1 MQNGSKTWK
10 KFVSVAMIAGLVA
23 SNGVM
28 TASATSGEKEKASE
42 QDLQAINVLSNE
54 KAELIKQLK
63 KQESPDMVQKDALD
77 PNEEVRVIIEIEG
90 QSAVEVASAKGV
102 QYKTLAK
109 AEKEQIETQLVKTH
123 SSVKK
128 SISSEGVELNSQY
141 EYTTAFNGFSGVVKF
156 SDVEKIKDLPNV
168 KNVYIAN
175 EYERPEAKPDMT
187 TSHDFIQ
194 SRQVW
199 ADSKFQGEGMVVAV
213 IDTGIDPEHKDFNI
227 TDDSKVDL
235 TKSDVEGLISK
246 DGLKGAYQNVKVPY
260 AYNYYDKNAEIQDD
274 GPGASMHGMHVAGTV
289 GANGDESEGGLKG
302 VAPESQILGM
312 KVFSNDVNF
321 PSTFSDI
328 YLAAIDDAVKL
339 GADVL
344 NMSLGSTSSFYDA
357 DSAEDKAITNAV
369 NNGIVSAVSAG
380 NSGHIGYGYDNPHY
394 DNPDYGL
401 VGSPGLNKDTI
412 QVAAT
417 GNVVN
422 HYTHDVEFDDLTVE
436 GFGVD
441 DWTDFETKGDD
452 FEVVSLK
459 ELTGDDT
466 ALGAEAD
473 YEDIDVEGKVVV
485 VERGAHTFV
494 DKTNWA
500 AAAGAIGIIVYNSTS
515 PIFYKDQGGWDIP
528 FMKITRE
535 DGLALEEA
543 LAADGELGADVEQ
556 TGKEL
561 GPEVG
566 RATDFTSW
574 GVTPDLEFKP
584 ELSAPGGNILSTLE
598 NDKYGVMSGTSMAA
612 PHVAGGAA
620 LVQQYLKNHDEFKNL
635 SLEER
640 TRLAKVL
647 LLNTADITHGKS
659 GDTISPRRQG
669 AGMMQLNGAVTTP
682 VIMTEKATNEAKVN
696 VKDFTGDSFSFTL
709 KAENLSNEAATYS
722 VDTSVLVD
730 MFQENGTVT
739 SNLLQSGALEGA
751 KVTAPETVT
760 VPANGTVDVKVTV
773 DISEGKVP
781 GLDKDGNAITKALE
795 EDVFVEGFVKLTAEE
810 GSSNPDLVLPY
821 ISFYG
826 EWDRPDIIDSF
837 GVEEKDEPH
846 FYQAYYDAF
855 GVKDAD
861 DTTVDEEDEKHYY
874 DLVEVDGEWVYP
886 VSPNGDGLNDK
897 INGNITLLRNADELQ
912 TNILNAE
919 GEKVRTVNIEKD
931 VRKNFFN
938 GGSGTFLSY
947 VQARAWDGKVKGEV
961 AADGLYEYEYKAKVD
976 YEEADWQSKSL
987 PVYIDTTAPEASVT
1001 VNEEDNTLEVSLSDE
1016 GVGVKQF
1023 SINVDGKRLP
1033 AEKGYFDAD
1042 ETVVDLDEFGL
1053 DASEADLIEIVALDH
1068 AFNGSYAIS
1077 NADDTVKPVI
1087 YVADDGPEP
1096 LKIYGTNTVPVKGYV
1111 VEENLKTL
1119 KVNGKEVDFT
1129 ETDKGFAF
1137 DTTIELETGRQEVKF
1152 EATDYNGNTSS
1163 IIRPIFVDTVNP
1175 TLAIDAPGVVDEDE
1189 ESVEF
1194 DITVKDN
1201 FNMVKLSLD
1210 GDVLYN
1216 QDVYDEL
1223 KVADPISKTV
1233 TAKVDLAPGVN
1244 TFMVVAEDAAGNKIE
1259 KEVKIDRSDSELR
1272 AERISGVSRYDTAV
1286 ELSKEGWDSSETVV
1300 LARGDNYADALAGV
1314 PLAKKQDAPLLLTRT
1329 AKLPSET
1336 YDEIKRLGAKKVQV
1350 LGGTIAISDDV
1361 VKQLKSDGIE
1371 VERISGASRYET
1383 AAKIAEKFGKSES
1396 AIVVSGENFP
1406 DALSVASYAG
1416 SEGTPILL
1424 AREGS
1429 IPNATKAAL
1438 VKMGAESSLIIGGT
1452 QAISEQAASELPN
1465 SFRIKGSNR
1474 YETSLEVAKYF
1485 GSPTDTVYIA
1495 TGTAFADA
1503 LAGGALAAKND
1514 TGVYLVGKS
1523 VPAELGE
1530 HLQKNGVE
1538 YAKVIGGSQAV
1549 SDEILKQLDEYLNNK

>member
-28 TASATSGEKEKASE
+28 TASATSGDKEKSSE
-42 QDLQAINVLSNE
+42 KDLQAINVLSNE

-63 KQESPDMVQKDALD
+63 KKEDSDMVQKDALD
-77 PNEEVRVIIEIEG
+77 PNEEVRVIVEIEG

-109 AEKEQIETQLVKTH
+109 AEKEKIETQLVKAH
-123 SSVKK
+123 ASVKK
-128 SISSEGVELNSQY
+128 TISSKGVELNSQY

-213 IDTGIDPEHKDFNI
+213 IDTGIDPDHKDFNI

-235 TKSDVEGLISK
+235 TKSDVDGLISK

-422 HYTHDVEFDDLTVE
+422 HFTHEVEFDGFTVE

-441 DWTDFETKGDD
+441 DWTDFEVQGDD
-452 FEVVSLK
+452 IDVVSLK
-459 ELTGDDT
+459 ELTGNQS
-466 ALGAEAD
+466 ALGAASD
-473 YEDIDVEGKVVV
+473 YESIDVEGKVVV
-485 VERGAHTFV
+485 VERGEHTFA
-494 DKTNWA
+494 DKTTWA
-500 AAAGAIGIIVYNSTS
+500 AAAGAAGIIVYNSTS
-515 PIFYKDQGGWDIP
+515 PVFFKDQGGWDIP

-535 DGLALEEA
+535 QGLELEAA
-543 LAADGELGADVEQ
+543 LAEDGELGADVEQ
-556 TGKEL
+556 TAVEE

-682 VIMTEKATNEAKVN
+682 VIMTEKSTNEAKVN
-696 VKDFTGDSFSFTL
+696 VKDFTGDSFTFTL

-730 MFQENGTVT
+730 MFQEEGAVT

-751 KVTAPETVT
+751 KVSAPETVT

-846 FYQAYYDAF
+846 FYQQYYDLYKI
-855 GVKDAD
+855 KDAD
-861 DTTVDEEDEKHYY
+861 DGEYYY

-886 VSPNGDGLNDK
+886 VSPNNDGLNDK

-912 TNILNAE
+912 TNILNEA

-938 GGSGTFLSY
+938 GGTGSY
-947 VQARAWDGKVKGEV
+947 ISYSEARAWDGKVKGEV
-961 AADGLYEYEYKAKVD
+961 AEDGLYHYEYNAKVD
-976 YEEADWQSKSL
+976 YEEADWQSKKL

-1023 SINVDGKRLP
+1023 SVNVDGERLP
-1033 AEKGYFDAD
+1033 VEGYFGAD
-1042 ETVVDLDEFGL
+1042 EKVIDLDEFGL
-1053 DASEADLIEIVALDH
+1053 DASEADLIEVVVYDH
-1068 AFNGSYAIS
+1068 AYNMGYAIS

-1087 YVADDGPEP
+1087 YVDDNGPEA
-1096 LKIYGTNTVPVKGYV
+1096 LGLYGKNEVPIKGYV

-1119 KVNGKEVDFT
+1119 KVNGKEVAFT

-1137 DTTIELETGRQEVKF
+1137 DTTIELETGRHDVKF

-1163 IIRPIFVDTVNP
+1163 IIRPVYVDTVNP
-1175 TLAIDAPGVVDEDE
+1175 TLAIDAPGVVDQDE

-1216 QDVYDEL
+1216 QDVFDEITL
-1223 KVADPISKTV
+1223 ANPVSKTV

-1259 KEVKIDRSDSELR
+1259 KEVKIDRSDSDLR
-1272 AERISGVSRYDTAV
+1272 AERISGADRYITAV
-1286 ELSKEGWDSSETVV
+1286 ELSKEGWESSDTVV

-1314 PLAKKQDAPLLLTRT
+1314 PLAKKHDAPLLLSRT
-1329 AKLPSET
+1329 AKLPADT
-1336 YDEIKRLGAKKVQV
+1336 YEEIKRLGAKTVHV
-1350 LGGTIAISDDV
+1350 LGGTGAISDAV
-1361 VKQLKSDGIE
+1361 VKQLKSDGIT
-1371 VERISGASRYET
+1371 VERISGADRFET

-1396 AIVVSGENFP
+1396 AIVVSGTNFP

-1424 AREGS
+1424 SRTES
-1429 IPNATKAAL
+1429 VPNATKAAL
-1438 VKMGAESSLIIGGT
+1438 VKLGVENSLIIGGT
-1452 QAISEQAASELPN
+1452 GAISEKAASELPN
-1465 SFRIKGSNR
+1465 SFRISGADR
-1474 YETSLEVAKYF
+1474 YKTSLEVAKYF
-1485 GSPTDTVYIA
+1485 GNPTDTVYVA
-1495 TGTAFADA
+1495 TGKSYADA
-1503 LAGGALAAKND
+1503 LAGGALAAKDD

-1538 YAKVIGGSQAV
+1538 YVKVIGGSQAV
-1549 SDEILKQLDEYLNNK
+1549 SDDILKQLDEYLNNK

>member
-28 TASATSGEKEKASE
+28 TASATSGDKEKANE
-42 QDLQAINVLSNE
+42 KDLQAINVLSNE

-63 KQESPDMVQKDALD
+63 KKENAEMVQKDALD
-77 PNEEVRVIIEIEG
+77 PNEEVRVIVEVEG

-102 QYKTLAK
+102 QYKTLSK
-109 AEKEQIETQLVKTH
+109 SEKEQIESKLVKAH
-123 SSVKK
+123 ANVKK
-128 SISSEGVELNSQY
+128 TISSKGVELNSEF
-141 EYTTAFNGFSGVVKF
+141 EYTTAFNGFSGQVKY
-156 SDVEKIKDLPNV
+156 SDVQKIKELPNV

-213 IDTGIDPEHKDFNI
+213 IDTGIDPDHKDFNI
-227 TDDSKVDL
+227 TDESKVDL
-235 TKSDVEGLISK
+235 TKSDVEGLVSK

-274 GPGASMHGMHVAGTV
+274 GPDASMHGMHVAGTV
-289 GANGDESEGGLKG
+289 GANGNEDEGGLKG

-422 HYTHDVEFDDLTVE
+422 HYTHEVEFDEFTVE

-441 DWTDFETKGDD
+441 DWTDFEVQGDD
-452 FEVVSLK
+452 IEVVSLK
-459 ELTGDDT
+459 ELTGNPN
-466 ALGAEAD
+466 ALGAASD
-473 YEDIDVEGKVVV
+473 YEGIDVEGKVVV
-485 VERGAHTFV
+485 VERGEHTFI

-500 AAAGAIGIIVYNSTS
+500 AAAGAAGIIVYNSTS
-515 PIFYKDQGGWDIP
+515 NVFYKDQGGWDIP

-535 DGLALEEA
+535 DGLELEAA
-543 LAADGELGADVEQ
+543 LAEDGELGADVEQ
-556 TGKEL
+556 TNVEE

-682 VIMTEKATNEAKVN
+682 VILTEKATNEAKVN
-696 VKDFTGDSFSFTL
+696 VKDFTENSFTFTL
-709 KAENLSNEAATYS
+709 KAENLTDKEATYS

-730 MFQENGTVT
+730 MFQEDGEVT
-739 SNLLQSGALEGA
+739 SNLLKSGALEGA
-751 KVTAPETVT
+751 KVSAPETVT
-760 VPANGTVDVKVTV
+760 VPANGTTDVTV
-773 DISEGKVP
+773 TIDISEGKVP
-781 GLDKDGNAITKALE
+781 GLDKDGNSITKALE

-846 FYQAYYDAF
+846 FYQQYYDLYKI
-855 GVKDAD
+855 KDAD
-861 DTTVDEEDEKHYY
+861 DGVYYY
-874 DLVEVDGEWVYP
+874 DLVEVDGELVYP
-886 VSPNGDGLNDK
+886 VSPNNDGLNDK

-931 VRKNFFN
+931 VRKNYFN

-947 VQARAWDGKVKGEV
+947 SEARAWDGKVKGEV

-976 YEEADWQSKSL
+976 YEEADWQSKKL

-1001 VNEEDNTLEVSLSDE
+1001 VNEDDNTLEVSLSDE
-1016 GVGVKQF
+1016 GVGVAFF
-1023 SINVDGKRLP
+1023 SVNVDGERLP
-1033 AEKGYFDAD
+1033 VEGYFDAS
-1042 ETVVDLDEFGL
+1042 ETVIDLDEFGL
-1053 DASEADLIEIVALDH
+1053 DASEADLIEIIAYDH
-1068 AFNGSYAIS
+1068 AYNAGYAIS

-1087 YVADDGPEP
+1087 YVDDNGPAA
-1096 LKIYGTNTVPVKGYV
+1096 LGLYGTNTVPVKGYV

-1119 KVNGKEVDFT
+1119 KVNGKEVAFT

-1137 DTTIELETGRQEVKF
+1137 DTTIELETGRHDVKF

-1163 IIRPIFVDTVNP
+1163 IIRPVYVDTVNP
-1175 TLAIDAPGVVDEDE
+1175 TLAIDAPGVVDQDE

-1201 FNMVKLSLD
+1201 FNLVKLSLD

-1216 QDVYDEL
+1216 QDVFDEIT
-1223 KVADPISKTV
+1223 VADPVSKTV
-1233 TAKVDLAPGVN
+1233 TAKVDLAPGLN
-1244 TFMVVAEDAAGNKIE
+1244 TFKVVAEDGAGNKVE

-1286 ELSKEGWDSSETVV
+1286 ELSKEGWESSDTVV

-1336 YDEIKRLGAKKVQV
+1336 YEEIKRLGAKKVQV

-1383 AAKIAEKFGKSES
+1383 AAKIAEKFGKSDS

-1438 VKMGAESSLIIGGT
+1438 VKMGAENSLIIGGT

-1503 LAGGALAAKND
+1503 LAGGALAAKHD

>member
-23 SNGVM
+23 SNGMM
-28 TASATSGEKEKASE
+28 TASATSGDKESVNEK
-42 QDLQAINVLSNE
+42 DLQAINVLSND

-63 KQESPDMVQKDALD
+63 KKENTEMVQKDALD
-77 PNEEVRVIIEIEG
+77 PNKEVRVIVEVEG

-109 AEKEQIETQLVKTH
+109 AEKEKIEAQLVKSH
-123 SSVKK
+123 ANVKK
-128 SISSEGVELNSQY
+128 TISSKGVELNSQY
-141 EYTTAFNGFSGVVKF
+141 EYTTAFNGFSGMVKF
-156 SDVEKIKDLPNV
+156 SDVDKIKDLPNV

-175 EYERPEAKPDMT
+175 EYERPEATPEMT

-199 ADSKFQGEGMVVAV
+199 ADSQFKGEGMVVAV
-213 IDTGIDPEHKDFNI
+213 IDTGVDPDHKDFNI

-235 TKSDVEGLISK
+235 TKSDVEGLVSK

-260 AYNYYDKNAEIQDD
+260 AYNYYDKNNEIQDD
-274 GPGASMHGMHVAGTV
+274 GPDASMHGMHVAGTV
-289 GANGDESEGGLKG
+289 GANGDESKGGLKG

-321 PSTFSDI
+321 PSTFSDV

-417 GNVVN
+417 GNLVN
-422 HYTHDVEFDDLTVE
+422 HYTHEVEFDDFSVE

-441 DWTDFETKGDD
+441 DWLDFKTAGSD

-459 ELTGDDT
+459 ELSGKPD
-466 ALGAEAD
+466 ALGAAAD
-473 YEDIDVEGKVVV
+473 YDGIDVEGKVVV
-485 VERGAHTFV
+485 VERGAYAFA
-494 DKTNWA
+494 DKTKWA
-500 AAAGAIGIIVYNSTS
+500 AAAGAIGIIVYNTDN
-515 PIFYKDQGGWDIP
+515 PVFYKDQGGWDIP
-528 FMKITRE
+528 FMKITKQ
-535 DGLALEEA
+535 DGAALEAA
-543 LAADGELGADVEQ
+543 LAEDGELDADVEQ
-556 TGKEL
+556 TNVEE

-620 LVQQYLKNHDEFKNL
+620 LVQQYLKNHDEYKNL
-635 SLEER
+635 SVEER

-647 LLNTADITHGKS
+647 MLNTADITHGKS

-682 VIMTEKATNEAKVN
+682 VILTEKSTNEAKVN
-696 VKDFTGDSFSFTL
+696 IKDFTEDSFTFTL
-709 KAENLSNEAATYS
+709 TAENMSDEAATYS

-730 MFQENGTVT
+730 MFQEEGDVT
-739 SNLLQSGALEGA
+739 SNLLKSGALQGA

-760 VPANGTVDVKVTV
+760 VPANGTTDVTITI
-773 DISEGKVP
+773 DISEGQVP
-781 GLDKDGNAITKALE
+781 GLDKDGKEITKALE
-795 EDVFVEGFVKLTAEE
+795 EDVFVEGFVKLMAEE
-810 GSSNPDLVLPY
+810 GSANPDLVLPY

-826 EWDRPDIIDSF
+826 EWDRPDILDSF
-837 GVEEKDEPH
+837 GVEEKDEPR
-846 FYQAYYDAF
+846 FYEDYLAEDGFGDAYDGF
-855 GVKDAD
+855 GFM
-861 DTTVDEEDEKHYY
+861 
-874 DLVEVDGEWVYP
+874 DLVEVDGKLVYP
-886 VSPNGDGLNDK
+886 VSPNNDGLNDS
-897 INGNITLLRNADELQ
+897 INGIPTLLRNADELQ
-912 TNILNAE
+912 TNVWNAE
-919 GEKVRTVNIEKD
+919 GKKLRTVNIEKD
-931 VRKNFFN
+931 VRKNFFDGGRGAYFSYN
-938 GGSGTFLSY
+938 GS
-947 VQARAWDGKVKGEV
+947 RAWDGKVKGKV
-961 AADGLYEYEYKAKVD
+961 TADGLYDYELKAKVD
-976 YEEADWQSKSL
+976 YEDAQWQSKTL
-987 PVYIDTTAPEASVT
+987 PVYIDTVAPEAVIN
-1001 VNEEDNTLEVSLSDE
+1001 VNEKDNTLEVTLSDV
-1016 GVGVKQF
+1016 GVGAAFF

-1033 AEKGYFDAD
+1033 GEKGYFDAD
-1042 ETVVDLDEFGL
+1042 ETVIDLDEFDL
-1053 DASEADLIEIVALDH
+1053 DASEADLIEVVVYDH
-1068 AFNGSYAIS
+1068 AFNGGYAIS

-1087 YVADDGPEP
+1087 YVDEDGPSA
-1096 LKIYGTNTVPVKGYV
+1096 LGLYNTNTVPVKGYV

-1119 KVNGKEVDFT
+1119 KVNGKVVEFT
-1129 ETDKGFAF
+1129 ESERGFEF

-1163 IIRPIFVDTVNP
+1163 IIRPIYVDTVNP
-1175 TLAIDAPGVVDEDE
+1175 TLAIDAPSVVDQDQD
-1189 ESVEF
+1189 SVEF
-1194 DITVKDN
+1194 EITVKDN
-1201 FNMVKLSLD
+1201 FNLVKLSLD

-1216 QDVYDEL
+1216 QDVFDEI
-1223 KVADPISKTV
+1223 KIADPISNTV
-1233 TAKVDLAPGVN
+1233 TAKVDLVDGMN
-1244 TFMVVAEDAAGNKIE
+1244 SFMVVAEDGAGNKVE
-1259 KEVKIDRSDSELR
+1259 KEVKIDRSESELR
-1272 AERISGVSRYDTAV
+1272 AERISGADRYVTAV
-1286 ELSKEGWDSSETVV
+1286 ELSQEGWESSDTVV

-1314 PLAKKQDAPLLLTRT
+1314 PLAKMHDAPLLLSRT
-1329 AKLPSET
+1329 AKLPADT
-1336 YDEIKRLGAKKVQV
+1336 YEEIKRLGAKTVHV
-1350 LGGTIAISDDV
+1350 LGGTGAISDAV
-1361 VKQLKSDGIE
+1361 VKQLKSDGIT
-1371 VERISGASRYET
+1371 VERISGADRFET

-1396 AIVVSGENFP
+1396 AIVVSGTNFP

-1424 AREGS
+1424 SRTDS
-1429 IPNATKAAL
+1429 VPNATKAAL
-1438 VKMGAESSLIIGGT
+1438 VKLGVENSLIIGGT
-1452 QAISEQAASELPN
+1452 GAISEQAASELPN
-1465 SFRIKGSNR
+1465 SFRISGADR
-1474 YETSLEVAKYF
+1474 YKTSLEVAKYF
-1485 GSPTDTVYIA
+1485 GSPTDTVYVA
-1495 TGTAFADA
+1495 TGKSYADA
-1503 LAGGALAAKND
+1503 LAGGALAAKDD

-1523 VPAELGE
+1523 VPKELGE

-1538 YAKVIGGSQAV
+1538 YVKVIGGSQAV
-1549 SDEILKQLDEYLNNK
+1549 SDDILKQLDEYLNNK

>member
-28 TASATSGEKEKASE
+28 TASATSGDKEKANE
-42 QDLQAINVLSNE
+42 KDLQAINVLSNE

-63 KQESPDMVQKDALD
+63 KKENAEMVQKDALD
-77 PNEEVRVIIEIEG
+77 PNEEVRVIVEVEG

-102 QYKTLAK
+102 QYKTLSK
-109 AEKEQIETQLVKTH
+109 SEKEQIESKLVKAH
-123 SSVKK
+123 ANVKK
-128 SISSEGVELNSQY
+128 TISSKGVELNSEF
-141 EYTTAFNGFSGVVKF
+141 EYTTAFNGFSGQVKY
-156 SDVEKIKDLPNV
+156 SDVQKIKELPNV

-213 IDTGIDPEHKDFNI
+213 IDTGIDPDHKDFNI
-227 TDDSKVDL
+227 TDESKVDL
-235 TKSDVEGLISK
+235 TKSDVEGLVSK

-274 GPGASMHGMHVAGTV
+274 GPDASMHGMHVAGTV
-289 GANGDESEGGLKG
+289 GANGNEDEGGLKG

-422 HYTHDVEFDDLTVE
+422 HYTHEVEFDEFTVE

-441 DWTDFETKGDD
+441 DWTDFEVQGDD
-452 FEVVSLK
+452 IEVVSLK
-459 ELTGDDT
+459 ELTGNPN
-466 ALGAEAD
+466 ALGAASD
-473 YEDIDVEGKVVV
+473 YEGIDVEGKVVV
-485 VERGAHTFV
+485 VERGEHTFI

-500 AAAGAIGIIVYNSTS
+500 AAAGAAGIIVYNSTS
-515 PIFYKDQGGWDIP
+515 NVFYKDQGGWDIP

-535 DGLALEEA
+535 DGLELEAA
-543 LAADGELGADVEQ
+543 LAEDGELGADVEQ
-556 TGKEL
+556 TNVEE

-682 VIMTEKATNEAKVN
+682 VILTEKATNEAKVN
-696 VKDFTGDSFSFTL
+696 VKDFTENSFTFTL
-709 KAENLSNEAATYS
+709 KAENLTDKEATYS

-730 MFQENGTVT
+730 MFQEDGEVT
-739 SNLLQSGALEGA
+739 SNLLKSGALEGA
-751 KVTAPETVT
+751 KVSAPETVT
-760 VPANGTVDVKVTV
+760 VPANGTTDVTV
-773 DISEGKVP
+773 TIDISEGKVP
-781 GLDKDGNAITKALE
+781 GLDKDGNSITKALE

-846 FYQAYYDAF
+846 FYQQYYDLYNIE
-855 GVKDAD
+855 DAD
-861 DTTVDEEDEKHYY
+861 DGVYYY
-874 DLVEVDGEWVYP
+874 DLVEVDGELVYP
-886 VSPNGDGLNDK
+886 VSPNNDGLNDK

-931 VRKNFFN
+931 VRKNYFN

-947 VQARAWDGKVKGEV
+947 SEARAWDGKVKGEV

-987 PVYIDTTAPEASVT
+987 PVYIDTTAPEATVT
-1001 VNEEDNTLEVSLSDE
+1001 VNEDDNTLEVSLSDE
-1016 GVGVKQF
+1016 GVGVAFF
-1023 SINVDGKRLP
+1023 SVNVDGERLP
-1033 AEKGYFDAD
+1033 VEGYFDAS
-1042 ETVVDLDEFGL
+1042 ETVIDLDEFGL
-1053 DASEADLIEIVALDH
+1053 DASEADLIEIIAYDH
-1068 AFNGSYAIS
+1068 AYNAGYAIS

-1087 YVADDGPEP
+1087 YVDDNGPAA
-1096 LKIYGTNTVPVKGYV
+1096 LGLYGTNTVPVKGYV

-1119 KVNGKEVDFT
+1119 KVNGKEVAFT

-1137 DTTIELETGRQEVKF
+1137 DTTIELETGRHDVKF

-1163 IIRPIFVDTVNP
+1163 IIRPVYVDTVNP
-1175 TLAIDAPGVVDEDE
+1175 TLAIDAPGVVDQDE

-1201 FNMVKLSLD
+1201 FNLVKLSLD

-1216 QDVYDEL
+1216 QDVFDEIT
-1223 KVADPISKTV
+1223 VADPVSKTV
-1233 TAKVDLAPGVN
+1233 TAKVDLAPGLN
-1244 TFMVVAEDAAGNKIE
+1244 TFKVVAEDGAGNKVE

-1286 ELSKEGWDSSETVV
+1286 ELSKEGWESSDTVV

-1336 YDEIKRLGAKKVQV
+1336 YEEIKRLGAKKVQV

-1383 AAKIAEKFGKSES
+1383 AAKIAEKFGKSDS

-1438 VKMGAESSLIIGGT
+1438 VKMGAENSLIIGGT

-1503 LAGGALAAKND
+1503 LAGGALAAKHD

>member
-28 TASATSGEKEKASE
+28 TASATSGDKEKANE
-42 QDLQAINVLSNE
+42 KDLQAINVLSNE

-63 KQESPDMVQKDALD
+63 KKENAEMVQKDALD
-77 PNEEVRVIIEIEG
+77 PNEEVRVIVEVEG

-102 QYKTLAK
+102 QYKTLSK
-109 AEKEQIETQLVKTH
+109 SEKEQIESKLVKAH
-123 SSVKK
+123 ANVKK
-128 SISSEGVELNSQY
+128 TISSKGVELNSEF
-141 EYTTAFNGFSGVVKF
+141 EYTTAFNGFSGQVKY
-156 SDVEKIKDLPNV
+156 SDVQKIKELPNV

-213 IDTGIDPEHKDFNI
+213 IDTGIDPDHKDFNI
-227 TDDSKVDL
+227 TDESKVDL
-235 TKSDVEGLISK
+235 TKSDVEGLVSK

-274 GPGASMHGMHVAGTV
+274 GPDASMHGMHVAGTV
-289 GANGDESEGGLKG
+289 GANGNEDEGGLKG

-422 HYTHDVEFDDLTVE
+422 HYTHEVEFDEFTVE

-441 DWTDFETKGDD
+441 DWTDFEVQGDD
-452 FEVVSLK
+452 IEVVSLK
-459 ELTGDDT
+459 ELTGNPN
-466 ALGAEAD
+466 ALGAASD
-473 YEDIDVEGKVVV
+473 YEGIDVEGKVVV
-485 VERGAHTFV
+485 VERGEHTFI

-500 AAAGAIGIIVYNSTS
+500 AAAGAAGIIVYNSTS
-515 PIFYKDQGGWDIP
+515 NVFYKDQGGWDIP

-535 DGLALEEA
+535 DGLELEAA
-543 LAADGELGADVEQ
+543 LAEDGELGADVEQ
-556 TGKEL
+556 TNVEE

-682 VIMTEKATNEAKVN
+682 VILTEKATNEAKVN
-696 VKDFTGDSFSFTL
+696 VKDFTENSFTFTL
-709 KAENLSNEAATYS
+709 KAENLTDKEATYS

-730 MFQENGTVT
+730 MFQEDGEVT
-739 SNLLQSGALEGA
+739 SNLLKSGALEGA
-751 KVTAPETVT
+751 KVSAPETVT
-760 VPANGTVDVKVTV
+760 VPANGTTDVTV
-773 DISEGKVP
+773 TIDISEGKVP
-781 GLDKDGNAITKALE
+781 GLDKDGNSITKALE

-846 FYQAYYDAF
+846 FYQQYYDLYNIE
-855 GVKDAD
+855 DAD
-861 DTTVDEEDEKHYY
+861 DGVYYY
-874 DLVEVDGEWVYP
+874 DLVEVDGELVYP
-886 VSPNGDGLNDK
+886 VSPNNDGLNDK

-931 VRKNFFN
+931 VRKNYFN

-947 VQARAWDGKVKGEV
+947 SEARAWDGKVKGEV

-976 YEEADWQSKSL
+976 YEEADWQSKKL

-1001 VNEEDNTLEVSLSDE
+1001 VNEDDNTLEVSLSDE
-1016 GVGVKQF
+1016 GVGVAFF
-1023 SINVDGKRLP
+1023 SVNVDGERLP
-1033 AEKGYFDAD
+1033 VEGYFDAS
-1042 ETVVDLDEFGL
+1042 ETVIDLDEFGL
-1053 DASEADLIEIVALDH
+1053 DASEADLIEIIAYDH
-1068 AFNGSYAIS
+1068 AYNAGYAIS

-1087 YVADDGPEP
+1087 YVDDNGPAA
-1096 LKIYGTNTVPVKGYV
+1096 LGLYGTNTVPVKGYV

-1119 KVNGKEVDFT
+1119 KVNGKEVAFT

-1137 DTTIELETGRQEVKF
+1137 DTTIELETGRHDVKF

-1163 IIRPIFVDTVNP
+1163 IIRPVYVDTVNP
-1175 TLAIDAPGVVDEDE
+1175 TLAIDAPGVVDQDE

-1201 FNMVKLSLD
+1201 FNLVKLSLD

-1216 QDVYDEL
+1216 QDVFDEIT
-1223 KVADPISKTV
+1223 VADPVSKTV
-1233 TAKVDLAPGVN
+1233 TAKVDLAPGLN
-1244 TFMVVAEDAAGNKIE
+1244 TFKVVAEDGAGNKVE

-1286 ELSKEGWDSSETVV
+1286 ELSKEGWESSDTVV

-1383 AAKIAEKFGKSES
+1383 AAKIAEKFGKSDS

-1438 VKMGAESSLIIGGT
+1438 VKMGAENSLIIGGT

-1503 LAGGALAAKND
+1503 LAGGALAAKHD